1 MTQSTLFDIVLYH
14 ANCSD
19 GMMAAYAYWYTTKT
33 WFVDKNGKSER
44 NILCIPVNYN
54 LHKEEPSATI
64 KLINDHIEKAGL
76 NKENHVGYVL
86 IADFNFPVAHL
97 EAISKDFGRV
107 VVLDHHPNEDFIK
120 EVTKNKD
127 WDTTRHLRLG
137 NMMTSEI
144 TNEMIQQLNE
154 TRSYTNDFGAH
165 EGNTI
170 SVYLNSNVSG
180 AYLTWVYLNF
190 TIPPDYV
197 CYVSD
202 RDLWQFKYEETM
214 PFHSGMS
221 LVRDENGEFSPEMYQ
236 EALKDVK
243 SIIDQGKVLLKAK
256 QMEVNRIIQNAPEF
270 FMLGIQERELKI
282 GIRNAD
288 MAIASDLCSAMLDK
302 HQDLDAM
309 MVYVIDRRG
318 SVKCSIRSKK
328 DGIANLVARHFGGGG
343 HPNASGF
350 VIDID
355 TLKNFLGV
363 RQKLFSQT

>member
-1 MTQSTLFDIVLYH
+1 MTQTTPFDIVLYH

-19 GMMAAYAYWYTTKT
+19 GMMAAYVYWSKT
-33 WFVDKNGKSER
+33 WLQNET
-44 NILCIPVNYN
+44 LCVPVNYN
-54 LHKEEPSATI
+54 LHKEEPSETV
-64 KLINDHIEKAGL
+64 KHINNYIEKSGL
-76 NKENHVGYVL
+76 NKENHNGYVL
-86 IADFNFPVAHL
+86 IVDFNFPVVHL
-97 EAISKDFGRV
+97 EAIAKNFGRV

-120 EVTKNKD
+120 EVSQNKD

-137 NMMTSEI
+137 TATGLDI
-144 TNEMIQQLNE
+144 TNETIQQLNE
-154 TRSYTNDFGAH
+154 TRSYTNGFGAIDD
-165 EGNTI
+165 NTI

-180 AYLTWVYLNF
+180 AYLTWAYFNF

-197 CYVSD
+197 CYASD

-221 LVRDENGEFSPEMYQ
+221 LVRDENGGFSPEMYQ

-243 SIIDQGKVLLKAK
+243 NIIAQGKVLLKAK
-256 QMEVNRIIQNAPEF
+256 QMEVNRIIQNAPES
-270 FMLGIQERELKI
+270 FMLGICDRELKI

-288 MAIASDLCSAMLDK
+288 MAVASDLCSAMLDK

-363 RQKLFSQT
+363 RQKLFSQA